1 MSALT
6 IVIQWSTVLEAL
18 ARTTKQEKEREGI
31 EMRED
36 LFLLAGNTTVYVE
49 NSKEATKK
57 FLQL

>member
-6 IVIQWSTVLEAL
+6 IVIQWSTVLEVL
-18 ARTTKQEKEREGI
+18 ARTIKQEKEIEGI

-49 NSKEATKK
+49 NRKEATKK

>member
-6 IVIQWSTVLEAL
+6 IVIQWSTVSEVL
-18 ARTTKQEKEREGI
+18 ARTIKQEKEIEGI

-49 NSKEATKK
+49 NRKEATKK